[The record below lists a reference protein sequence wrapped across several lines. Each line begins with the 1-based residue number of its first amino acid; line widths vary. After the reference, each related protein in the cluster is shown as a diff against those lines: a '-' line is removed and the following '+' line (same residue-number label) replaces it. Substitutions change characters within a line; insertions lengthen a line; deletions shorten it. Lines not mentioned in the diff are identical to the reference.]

1 MNEERI
7 LFCCPNC
14 GGDMEG
20 DGYTRVLHCEFVD
33 DILDIEPDANPIFCK
48 DFS

>member
-1 MNEERI
+1 
-7 LFCCPNC
+7 
-14 GGDMEG
+14 MEG